1 MSATT
6 HPQVDVNDKSLA
18 GARAW
23 FAHKGLSRPRE
34 GRLVGGVAAAF
45 ARRYDLNPLVAQII
59 AVVTILTLTPIVYG
73 VAWLLMPNDA
83 EAEVV
88 PAATAA

>member
-1 MSATT
+1 M
-6 HPQVDVNDKSLA
+6 
-18 GARAW
+18 
-23 FAHKGLSRPRE
+23 
-34 GRLVGGVAAAF
+34 VGGVAAAF

-59 AVVTILTLTPIVYG
+59 AVVTIFTLTPIVYG
-73 VAWLLMPNDA
+73 LAWLLMPNDA